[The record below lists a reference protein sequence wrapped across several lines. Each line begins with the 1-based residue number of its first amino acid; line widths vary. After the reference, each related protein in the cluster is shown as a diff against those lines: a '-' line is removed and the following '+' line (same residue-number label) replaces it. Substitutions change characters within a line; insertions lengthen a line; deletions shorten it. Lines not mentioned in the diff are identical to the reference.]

1 MTREFSCGAIL
12 YQQEA
17 GVRRFLLVQMNQGH
31 WSFPKGHMEKGET
44 EAITAIREIR
54 EETNLQVRL
63 IPGFREVTRYHPA
76 PQVEKEVVYFLAI
89 PTSADIKT
97 QAAEIRAAE
106 WFDFLGAARRLT
118 FQNDVNILWMANDFL
133 DRKEQ

>member
-1 MTREFSCGAIL
+1 M

-17 GVRRFLLVQMNQGH
+17 GTRRFLLVQMNQGH
-31 WSFPKGHMEKGET
+31 WSFPKGHMEMGET
-44 EAITAIREIR
+44 EEMTAIREIR

-76 PQVEKEVVYFLAI
+76 PQVEKEVVYFLAF
-89 PTSADIKT
+89 PTTVDVKT
-97 QAAEIRAAE
+97 QVAEIRTAE
-106 WFDFLGAARRLT
+106 WLDFLGAAHRLT

-133 DRKEQ
+133 DREKK